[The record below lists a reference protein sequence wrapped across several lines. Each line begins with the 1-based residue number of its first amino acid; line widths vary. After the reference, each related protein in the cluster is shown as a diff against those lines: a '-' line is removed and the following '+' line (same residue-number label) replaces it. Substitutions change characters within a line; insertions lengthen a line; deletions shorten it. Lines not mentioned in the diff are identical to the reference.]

1 MATKA
6 RRPAALT
13 VSPKARGSRTARG
26 KADRRRSEPSD
37 RIVAT
42 AIELAE
48 RGGFEAVR
56 LRDVAAHAEVALGT
70 LYRRFRSKEDIL
82 VAALE
87 QEAGRL
93 EQQLAAKPIRDAA
106 LLDRITS
113 FFKAITKLLTSRPNL
128 ARAVIRAVASGD
140 VEAMAK
146 VASFH
151 SRITRMITDAMR
163 GAPSINGV
171 DEPSESEFTVAHLLQ
186 QVWFAAL
193 VGWAGGLSDKNDV
206 VEHMRF
212 SADLILK
219 GAAASEKG

>member
-1 MATKA
+1 MATKE

-13 VSPKARGSRTARG
+13 ASPKSRGSRSARA

-87 QEAGRL
+87 QEAERL
-93 EQQLAAKPIRDAA
+93 EQQLAAKPIRDAE

-128 ARAVIRAVASGD
+128 ARAVIRSVASGD

-151 SRITRMITDAMR
+151 SRITRLITSGR
-163 GAPSINGV
+163 G
-171 DEPSESEFTVAHLLQ
+171 
-186 QVWFAAL
+186 
-193 VGWAGGLSDKNDV
+193 
-206 VEHMRF
+206 
-212 SADLILK
+212 
-219 GAAASEKG
+219 